1 MKFFIVESLLLISI
15 SLRLKLLKHVLC
27 VLEIHKPKEDILHHS
42 KISSM
47 LELLINTSSLLIFST
62 ILFMIWM
69 DRSLSTVIKN
79 LISHLTKII
88 IMEFQTVIKRLINIM
103 CLQSF
108 VTTVFRLDLYS
119 FLVCSIWL
127 FK

>member
-15 SLRLKLLKHVLC
+15 SLRLKLLKPVLC
-27 VLEIHKPKEDILHHS
+27 VIIMTLGDILHHS

-47 LELLINTSSLLIFST
+47 SELLINMSSLLIVST

-69 DRSLSTVIKN
+69 DHSLSTIIKS
-79 LISHLTKII
+79 LISHLTKIT
-88 IMEFQTVIKRLINIM
+88 IMEFQTVIKQLINIM

-108 VTTVFRLDLYS
+108 VTTVFRLDQYCLIKVIN
-119 FLVCSIWL
+119 FQE
-127 FK
+127 